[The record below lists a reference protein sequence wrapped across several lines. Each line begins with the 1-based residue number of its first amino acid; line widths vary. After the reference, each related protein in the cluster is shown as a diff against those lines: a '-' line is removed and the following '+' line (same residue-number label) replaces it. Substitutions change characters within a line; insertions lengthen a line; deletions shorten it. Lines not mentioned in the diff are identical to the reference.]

1 MLVTRKDAELIGT
14 SEVFRVTHNCN
25 PITWEVEA
33 GELLS
38 LAFFWSQPG
47 IHSESLF
54 RKENLREI
62 QSQFYF
68 RLPPKISSDYQIL
81 LPRNIDSHHRLG
93 DWLAPSSLALTPS
106 LALPQW
112 PLCICTLRSPDTTPL
127 PSQTKPKEPHS
138 STTRIFVIVRQL
150 RKAKSALASIWGHGL
165 THAHC
170 LFAIE

>member
-1 MLVTRKDAELIGT
+1 MLVTRKDPELIGT

-33 GELLS
+33 ELLS

-68 RLPPKISSDYQIL
+68 RLPPKIISDYQIL
-81 LPRNIDSHHRLG
+81 LPRNRFPPQARRLASTKLSSP
-93 DWLAPSSLALTPS
+93 DPKPRPSSV
-106 LALPQW
+106 
-112 PLCICTLRSPDTTPL
+112 TPL
-127 PSQTKPKEPHS
+127 HMHSQIPRHYTPTLPEPHS
-138 STTRIFVIVRQL
+138 STTVIFVIVRQL